1 MEAKTCA
8 LWAARYHWPVT
19 ATSLVFLIA
28 VFFVTSVV
36 SVVTGSTSLITVP
49 VMMSAGIEPHAAIA
63 TNMLALI
70 LMSLGGT
77 LPFVGKGIIRRRR
90 LMASILLTVG
100 GSALGALLLLNIP
113 VNALRITI
121 AIVMIPVAVFSL
133 LNKNV
138 GMTPRGGPPCRLAEF
153 SGFGANFLLA
163 V

>member
-36 SVVTGSTSLITVP
+36 S
-49 VMMSAGIEPHAAIA
+49 
-63 TNMLALI
+63 
-70 LMSLGGT
+70 
-77 LPFVGKGIIRRRR
+77 FVGKGIIRRRR

-100 GSALGALLLLNIP
+100 GSALGALFLLNIP